1 MQLVLMKYCYREH
14 ITVLWHF
21 KLCDKSLFLFLIFFL
36 MSKIFKQIHLHTYN
50 NILYRIY
57 SEFNDTVIA

>member
-1 MQLVLMKYCYREH
+1 
-14 ITVLWHF
+14 
-21 KLCDKSLFLFLIFFL
+21 

-57 SEFNDTVIA
+57 SEFNETVIA